1 MIGEPGRSY
10 GLLFYLDINSSILF
24 MQRWV
29 DFFVPLVKHN
39 SEIADLFFFF
49 FPISNLQR
57 LKSELGM
64 KSV

>member
-1 MIGEPGRSY
+1 MVGEPRRSY
-10 GLLFYLDINSSILF
+10 GLLFYLDIISSILF

-29 DFFVPLVKHN
+29 HFFVPLVKHN
-39 SEIADLFFFF
+39 SEIVDLFFF